1 MKLTTSALLLIFNLL
16 LNRTGYCS
24 GYNPDSNIYNRS
36 NEQTFLPIKDLDHD
50 LDTRTFES
58 ILETYFNELQ
68 NFKQAHDFKNV
79 IKTYY
84 NIAVL
89 NFEIG

>member
-1 MKLTTSALLLIFNLL
+1 MKLTTSALLLIFNLF
-16 LNRTGYCS
+16 LNRTGYCI

-68 NFKQAHDFKNV
+68 NFKQGHDYENV

-89 NFEIG
+89 NF